1 VASDETWKR
10 VGGLSRGSRG
20 SEPAA
25 FHPDMRILFFA
36 SPVILPDRGKR
47 KRDGLVLGDFLTE
60 LTEFE
65 SGFCHRGADTE
76 HSIQRMG

>member
-1 VASDETWKR
+1 
-10 VGGLSRGSRG
+10 
-20 SEPAA
+20 
-25 FHPDMRILFFA
+25 MRILFFA